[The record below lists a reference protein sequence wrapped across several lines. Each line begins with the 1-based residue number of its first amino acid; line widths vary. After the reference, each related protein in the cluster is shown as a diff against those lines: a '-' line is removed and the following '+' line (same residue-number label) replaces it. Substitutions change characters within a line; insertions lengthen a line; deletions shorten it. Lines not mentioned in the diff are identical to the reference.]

1 MLGLK
6 SNMLVYT
13 TLFTLANKNPKENK
27 YITMFYMW
35 FSYLKRY
42 SGLGPNDSV
51 GLIVDEDTFGHM
63 DSDGNQIFSY
73 ISERVPFRVE
83 ISIMK
88 RPANLSEGLSERYNM
103 THFNTFTH
111 KELNLYLDIDCL
123 CIRNIHKLFDN
134 YTPNGNTIYV
144 MPENGTIDDDDH
156 GGEFVR
162 SSNLPYGDIPA
173 FTSAWIAWNHS
184 EKQKDIFNTVL
195 KDCRERYETPLY
207 TVDQPFYNRE
217 IFLALNKNIHIV
229 EQDILLYNPYI
240 PDKRLKDAYFVNFAG
255 EPGVEDCH
263 FVKMFGFMCMDFSI
277 PSVPLVLQTPTFHI
291 LIATVG
297 RPSLKKLLDSLK
309 DELTEKDAITIVFD
323 GMGKKEKSGYDD
335 SWFSEHLCKYTVL
348 VQEPNLGAGI
358 GGEPIRTKYQ
368 TLLSS
373 QTTYIMHAD
382 DDDEYIAGSFEKL
395 RKLCV
400 DPEVLYIAKMTYA
413 DDPSLAIPRQNKE
426 IVFADIGTPN
436 GIIPFH
442 SAGTAEWGM
451 FYGGDY
457 YYYNGLQDNVKDV
470 VFLDEII
477 YMVSRVIQPL
487 PPQEQP
493 PQEQKQELHDL
504 PQATSADPLGS
515 SHSHTE

>member
-63 DSDGNQIFSY
+63 DSEGNQIFAY

-103 THFNTFTH
+103 THFASFTRA
-111 KELNLYLDIDCL
+111 ELNLYLDIDCL

-162 SSNLPYGDIPA
+162 SSNLPYADIPA

-195 KDCRERYETPLY
+195 KDCRERYENPLY

-217 IFLALNKNIHIV
+217 IFLALNTVHIV

-263 FVKMFGFMCMDFSI
+263 FTKMFGFMCMDFSI
-277 PSVPLVLQTPTFHI
+277 PPAPLVLQTATFHI

-309 DELTEKDAITIVFD
+309 HQLTEKDAITIVFD
-323 GMGKKEKSGYDD
+323 GLGKKEKSGYDD

-400 DPEVLYIAKMTYA
+400 DPEVLYIAKMVYA

-442 SAGTAEWGM
+442 YAGTAEWGM

-457 YYYNGLQDNVKDV
+457 YYYNGLQDNVKGV

-477 YMVSRVIQPL
+477 YTVSR
-487 PPQEQP
+487 
-493 PQEQKQELHDL
+493 
-504 PQATSADPLGS
+504 
-515 SHSHTE
+515 

>member
-1 MLGLK
+1 MLA
-6 SNMLVYT
+6 YT

-35 FSYLKRY
+35 FSYIKRY

-51 GLIVDEDTFGHM
+51 GLIVDEDTFRHM

-73 ISERVPFRVE
+73 ISEGVPFRIE

-103 THFNTFTH
+103 THFTTFTRA
-111 KELNLYLDIDCL
+111 ELNLHVDIDCL
-123 CIRNIHKLFDN
+123 CIRNIHTLFN
-134 YTPNGNTIYV
+134 NFTSNENTFYA
-144 MPENGTIDDDDH
+144 MSE
-156 GGEFVR
+156 
-162 SSNLPYGDIPA
+162 SGDIYDNNYGGHLLEKGTVDESFPA
-173 FTSAWIAWNHS
+173 FSAGWYAWKHS
-184 EKQKDIFNTVL
+184 ESQ
-195 KDCRERYETPLY
+195 REMFESVSKGCLSNSSTPFY
-207 TVDQPFYNRE
+207 TVDQPFFVYE
-217 IFLALNKNIHIV
+217 L
-229 EQDILLYNPYI
+229 ILRITSEKKSDFNVCILDKELVAFNPYI
-240 PDKRLKDAYFVNFAG
+240 PDKRLKQAYFVNFAG

-263 FVKMFGFMCMDFSI
+263 FTKMFGFMCMDFSI
-277 PSVPLVLQTPTFHI
+277 PPAPLVVQTPTFHI

-309 DELTEKDAITIVFD
+309 HQLTEKDAITIVFD
-323 GMGKKEKSGYDD
+323 GLGKKEKSGYND
-335 SWFSEHLCKYTVL
+335 SWFSEYSCKYTVL
-348 VQEPNLGAGI
+348 VQDPNLGADI

-368 TLLSS
+368 SLLSP

-400 DPEVLYIAKMTYA
+400 DPEVLYIAKMAYA

-442 SAGTAEWGM
+442 SAGKAEWGM

-457 YYYNGLQDNVKDV
+457 YYYNGLQDCVKDV

-477 YMVSRVIQPL
+477 YTVSRDSPVTPL
-487 PPQEQP
+487 QEQ
-493 PQEQKQELHDL
+493 QKE
-504 PQATSADPLGS
+504 
-515 SHSHTE
+515 

>member
-1 MLGLK
+1 
-6 SNMLVYT
+6 MLVYT

-368 TLLSS
+368 SLLSS